1 MAEFT
6 QVASNVGRDAA
17 HKARAVVASNETAK
31 RAKDLLFTL
40 VGLGVL
46 SAQKVTVAAKA
57 VQQKVDTTVDT
68 DGLKAAVGRNA
79 EEISTAFKRQA
90 AIADAKVNE
99 ALNVAEAIVAPYE
112 EKLPASAREVTAKVR
127 AAAASVRGK
136 VTEALR
142 PNDVT
147 APVATTEPAADV
159 VSEEPASA

>member
-79 EEISTAFKRQA
+79 EEISTAFKR
-90 AIADAKVNE
+90 
-99 ALNVAEAIVAPYE
+99 VA
-112 EKLPASAREVTAKVR
+112 
-127 AAAASVRGK
+127 
-136 VTEALR
+136 
-142 PNDVT
+142 
-147 APVATTEPAADV
+147 
-159 VSEEPASA
+159 